1 MAPKA
6 EVGYRRVLGA
16 REPGQRGPPGRV
28 DGDLPLQGPVF
39 PAGDLLDRPQRP
51 VERDRPRQ
59 QADDVRRPELRPDDP
74 RRAVCGDADIQLG
87 AGHSGRGE
95 VGDTWERVSGRRQAL
110 GLEDAV
116 LVPDR
121 QRAVVLVDDELDLTV
136 RGRERMHRPWR
147 AVRRKLADLE
157 RGSETDLVDPRHR
170 RGAGL
175 VHDDRRAQRL
185 VGRIGVPRPTK
196 WP

>member
-6 EVGYRRVLGA
+6 KSGTDASSGLVNQA
-16 REPGQRGPPGRV
+16 SAAPPGRV

-121 QRAVVLVDDELDLTV
+121 QR
-136 RGRERMHRPWR
+136 
-147 AVRRKLADLE
+147 
-157 RGSETDLVDPRHR
+157 
-170 RGAGL
+170 
-175 VHDDRRAQRL
+175 
-185 VGRIGVPRPTK
+185 
-196 WP
+196 